1 MKKKI
6 TKRTVD
12 ELSKDDDDPMIWD
25 SEVIGFGV
33 RCRRS
38 GAKHYVLKMRAG
50 GRQRWITI
58 GRHGSPWTPDA
69 ARAEARRL
77 LGLRAGGGDPA
88 TERDRQKGV
97 ITVAELGRR
106 FLDEYVPQHCKARTV
121 YEYRRAVEQFIA
133 PSLGR
138 YQISDIQRAD
148 IAQFH
153 HNLRDRP
160 YQANRTLAV
169 LAKMMNLAEEWGLRP
184 DGSSNPCRHV
194 KKFRELKRERYL
206 TREELHRLGMV
217 LAEAQANETENPV
230 VIAALSLLILTGAR
244 LREILTLRWE
254 YVDLDDAI
262 LRLPDSKTGPKQIY
276 LNEAAIKLL
285 NAIPRMVGNPHVIV
299 GHKPGAH
306 LVEIQKPWCRIR
318 TKAGLPGVRIHDLR
332 HSFASTAAGMN
343 MSLPMIGKLLGHTQ
357 AATTQRYAHLA
368 ADPVRTASDLIG
380 IEIMKVMQPS
390 DTPPKR

>member
-25 SEVIGFGV
+25 TGVIGFGV

-58 GRHGSPWTPDA
+58 GRHGSPWTPDT

-77 LGLRAGGGDPA
+77 LGLRAGGADPA
-88 TERDRQKGV
+88 AERDHQKGV

-106 FLDEYVPQHCKARTV
+106 FLEEYVPQHCKARTA

-138 YQISDIQRAD
+138 HRISDIQRAD
-148 IAQFH
+148 VAQFH

-160 YQANRTLAV
+160 YQANRVLAV

-194 KKFRELKRERYL
+194 KKYREFKRERYL
-206 TREELHRLGMV
+206 TPEELHRLGTV
-217 LAEAQANETENPV
+217 LAEAQANETENPF

-254 YVDLDDAI
+254 HVDLDNAI
-262 LRLPDSKTGPKQIY
+262 LRLPDSKTGPKRIY

-285 NAIPRMVGNPHVIV
+285 SAMPRMLGNPHVIV

-306 LVEIQKPWCRIR
+306 LVQIQKPWFRIR
-318 TKAGLPGVRIHDLR
+318 TNAGLPGLRIHDLR

-343 MSLPMIGKLLGHTQ
+343 MSLPMIGRLLGHTQ

-368 ADPVRTASDLIG
+368 ADPVRTASELIG
-380 IEIMKVMQPS
+380 TEIMKVMQPS
-390 DTPPKR
+390 DTPSK